1 MLFVIRPIDI
11 FTNLFKTILE
21 MKKNLVIILLLL
33 GTLVHGQITIIPD
46 SNFEQALIDLG
57 IDSDGVINGQVLT
70 SDVEGVVNLAI
81 WDKYIVDLTGIQ
93 DFAALEELDVH
104 YNLLTSLD
112 LSQNMQLRI
121 LYCGSN
127 DLSSLD
133 LSNNIL
139 LETLY
144 CGNPSID
151 VGPFNTFTS
160 LDLSSNT
167 QLRFFDSDFAYWLE
181 TINFGQNPN
190 LEEIL
195 AYYCSLSS
203 INFDGI
209 PGVRVLKLGD
219 NDPWFKGAPSNNFTA
234 IDLSGNPN
242 ITALFFLNMYLE
254 QLNVQNGNNA
264 ILTTLDVQISPELS
278 CIQVDDE
285 VAANNNEPPYN
296 GWLTDSGVTYSEDC
310 TLGIEDF
317 QDRSVTI
324 FPNPAADILNID
336 LQNDAI
342 VKEIRVYDALGRLVI
357 SVGADTSQL
366 DVSTLSPGLYL
377 VQVKTNQG
385 VLIQKMIKE

>member
-1 MLFVIRPIDI
+1 
-11 FTNLFKTILE
+11 